1 MHRSWQRN
9 LAAFAMLLSGAC
21 SSACAQ
27 SQAAKVVKFK
37 LEDYGWR
44 PLPKQRR
51 GEWAGT
57 TSQLVSIDHNGRVL
71 AGFTAREEAGLA
83 AREHPKLSFH
93 ILRFSSEGKLDFA
106 LVVPTKDYF
115 TNGLYLGPSDQIFAR
130 ANDALQVLSDK
141 DKVRTESATWR
152 WLVPCSSNCRI
163 HQSPSRRTLI
173 ISESKDS
180 SGRSTR
186 WSTSESTYTVF
197 DTSSEPRVLRTCT
210 KMAAY
215 GEKITD
221 EFAYWPNYDRDDNR
235 TVRFPFCDVDHLQE
249 LSLPGLGGF
258 FPLSDDAFLLLG
270 AEFKNSPGEVK
281 LVGSDGRVRFR
292 HEMHKNDTPQYYAG
306 FWATSDERG
315 DRFAFT
321 VDTWRGGSRSFD
333 ISGKLVA
340 RRIVVYSESGQELAS
355 IPVST
360 MYHRDFDFSMSPDG
374 HRLAILDEDVV
385 TIVDMQ

>member
-1 MHRSWQRN
+1 MHWSWQRN
-9 LAAFAMLLSGAC
+9 LAAFAMLLFGAC

-44 PLPKQRR
+44 PLPKLQH

-57 TSQLVSIDHNGRVL
+57 RSQLVSIDHNGRILV
-71 AGFTAREEAGLA
+71 GFA
-83 AREHPKLSFH
+83 ARENADLATREHPALSFH
-93 ILRFSSEGKLDFA
+93 ILRFSSEEKPDLS

-115 TNGLYLGPSDQIFAR
+115 TNGLYLGPNDQIFAR
-130 ANDALQVLSDK
+130 ANNALQVLS
-141 DKVRTESATWR
+141 EQSAAGAYGAAWR
-152 WLVPCSSNCRI
+152 SLIPCSTNCWI
-163 HQSPSRRTLI
+163 HQSPSRQTLVI
-173 ISESKDS
+173 TESKDS
-180 SGRSTR
+180 FGHSSVWPTND
-186 WSTSESTYTVF
+186 SIYTVV
-197 DTSSEPRVLRTCT
+197 DISSAPPVLRACT
-210 KMAAY
+210 KLAFY

-221 EFAYWPNYDRDDNR
+221 KFAYWPNYDRDDNR

-249 LSLPGLGGF
+249 LPLTRLGGF

-270 AEFKNSPGEVK
+270 GESKDSPAEVQ
-281 LVGSDGRVRFR
+281 LVGSDGRVKFR
-292 HEMHKNDTPQYYAG
+292 HEMPRHDTPQYSVS

-321 VDTWRGGSRSFD
+321 VDTWRGGSRAFD

-355 IPVST
+355 IAVSA
-360 MYHRDFDFSMSPDG
+360 MYHRDFDFAMSPDG

-385 TIVDMQ
+385 TVVDMQ